1 MDGGSADV
9 KPETAGG
16 GRACAPIGI
25 AAAANLP
32 SNVKMRY

>member
-25 AAAANLP
+25 AAANLP
-32 SNVKMRY
+32 SNDKMRY